1 MYSKLITYLREDIYP
16 YHSIFH
22 YIFMNPEYFIVLT
35 LLSKVIYHITN
46 LFELSKLFNYDYLTL
61 IWVSTENI
69 EIIILKLFVIAT
81 VGLCV

>member
-1 MYSKLITYLREDIYP
+1 
-16 YHSIFH
+16 
-22 YIFMNPEYFIVLT
+22 MNPEYFIVLT

>member
-1 MYSKLITYLREDIYP
+1 
-16 YHSIFH
+16 
-22 YIFMNPEYFIVLT
+22 MNPEYFIVLT

-69 EIIILKLFVIAT
+69 KNYILKLIIIAT
-81 VGLCV
+81 IGLCLWWVYFYQ